1 MLPYT
6 ALVVQ
11 QHLDQLRADAA
22 EARLARTSRP
32 ARRPSRV
39 SAKVRQLM
47 PKMVIP
53 ADDMNCLPT
62 LSDYPYRG

>member
-32 ARRPSRV
+32 AQRPSRV
-39 SAKVRQLM
+39 PVKVRQLVS
-47 PKMVIP
+47 KMVIP
-53 ADDMNCLPT
+53 TDDMSYLPT
-62 LSDYPYRG
+62 LGDHPYRG